1 MFRHLLRDFSTKRN
15 DSIPKGMI
23 FNIMKILDNIVIDSQ
38 INVGDIIV
46 KNILNTGVDI
56 VSIKSMDRLI

>member
-1 MFRHLLRDFSTKRN
+1 
-15 DSIPKGMI
+15 MI